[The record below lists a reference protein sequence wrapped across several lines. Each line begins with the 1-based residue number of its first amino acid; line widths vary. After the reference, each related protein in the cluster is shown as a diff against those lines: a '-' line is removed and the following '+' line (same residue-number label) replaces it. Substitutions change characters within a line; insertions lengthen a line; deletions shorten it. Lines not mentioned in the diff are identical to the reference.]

1 VTFSELLKNRIDLTH
16 IPFTDRGTRLMLF
29 RRENELFIRLA
40 ERWEKIQTRTGHYRL
55 RPPIL
60 KEFAFLDDEG
70 KPLAFEVE
78 SYPYLTRL
86 HTSKGIF
93 EFVFTDTETMLMRMP
108 AGKHQLQFTAQAERG
123 QISRRGGDL
132 NGSRNIAYT
141 TNAKLTSNEMS
152 LQADEWY
159 HIKVGLEVE
168 RGNVFLLNITPRLGF
183 NRSIP
188 DADKE
193 IQAAHDRWTQWF
205 NAAPP
210 VLEHYR
216 EQYDYAWW
224 VMRAGLLSQRFYF
237 TREALSP
244 SKIHYVGVW
253 QWDQFFHALAF
264 RHVDARLAEDQ
275 LRIVLDHQRPDGML
289 PDAIHDEGLV
299 THLTLPVE
307 ADVTKPPLA
316 SWAALKVFEIS
327 QHHDFLE
334 EVYEPLVH
342 WHDWWVIHN
351 SDGQG
356 LCEYR
361 HPFSSGLD
369 DSPLWDAG
377 MPVTA
382 PDLNTYMSVQQESL
396 AQIADLIGRPEDA
409 VRFRDAAKQTT
420 QYMIDSLWDESR
432 GMFMAKHNGEI
443 IPIVTLFSLMPL
455 WTGQLPDKI
464 QNSLLNHLVDPNLF
478 WTKYPLATVSI
489 NDPSFDPMQMWR
501 GPSWMNINY
510 LFIEALM
517 RINQNDLATK
527 LRRDTL
533 ETIMQQRD
541 IYEYYNPITGERPPK
556 AAPIFG
562 WTSAVFIDLAIQ
574 ESRSAQST

>member
-1 VTFSELLKNRIDLTH
+1 MSFLELLHNRIDLTN
-16 IPFTDRGTRLMLF
+16 IPFTDRGSRLMLF

-40 ERWEKIQTRTGHYRL
+40 ERWEKTQSRTGHYRM

-70 KPLAFEVE
+70 QPLAFEVE
-78 SYPYLTRL
+78 SYPHLTKL
-86 HTSKGIF
+86 KTDQGIF
-93 EFVFTDTETMLMRMP
+93 EFVFTDAETLLLRMP
-108 AGKHQLQFTAQAERG
+108 PGKHQFQFSAQADRG
-123 QISRRGGDL
+123 QIGRRGGDL
-132 NGSRNIAYT
+132 HGIRNIAYT

-152 LQADEWY
+152 LLPDEWY
-159 HIKVGLEVE
+159 KVKGGVEVE

-188 DADKE
+188 DAENE
-193 IQAAHDRWTQWF
+193 IKLAYERWEKWF
-205 NAAPP
+205 SATPP
-210 VLEHYR
+210 VLPEYR

-224 VMRAGLLSQRFYF
+224 IMRAGLLSQRFYF
-237 TREALSP
+237 TREALAP

-264 RHVDARLAEDQ
+264 RHIDARLAEDQ
-275 LRIVLDHQRPDGML
+275 LRIVLDHQRGDGML
-289 PDAIHDEGLV
+289 PDAIHDEGTV

-316 SWAALKVFEIS
+316 SWAALKVFEVS

-342 WHDWWVIHN
+342 WHDWWMN
-351 SDGQG
+351 NNGDDEG

-369 DSPLWDAG
+369 DSPLWDLG
-377 MPVTA
+377 MPVTS
-382 PDLNTYMSVQQESL
+382 PDLNTYMCVQQESL
-396 AQIADLIGRPEDA
+396 AQIADFIGRTDDA
-409 VRFRDAAKQTT
+409 ARFREAAVQTA
-420 QYMIDSLWDESR
+420 QHMIQSLWDESR
-432 GMFMAKHNGEI
+432 GMFMAKHNGEFV
-443 IPIVTLFSLMPL
+443 PTVTPFSLMPL
-455 WTGQLPDKI
+455 WTGQLPDNI
-464 QNSLLNHLVDPNLF
+464 RDRLLNHLVDPNLF
-478 WTKYPLATVSI
+478 WTTYPLATVAI
-489 NDPSFDPMQMWR
+489 NDPKFDPMQMWR

-510 LFIEALM
+510 LVVEALN
-517 RINQNDLATK
+517 RIGKTDLATE

-541 IYEYYNPITGERPPK
+541 IYEYYNPLTGERPPK

-574 ESRSAQST
+574 ESRSAAPI